1 MGYRAGW
8 HPLDVATRAL
18 AAAAVGAQV
27 QDSPVPHLH
36 RDWARPAGEHLH
48 RDWGS
53 PLTMAPTPTC
63 GARRS
68 IVIARDLPAGH
79 VISESDITY
88 KRPGTGVSPMFWDEV
103 IGKKTLRALAGDDV
117 LQWSDLEG

>member
-1 MGYRAGW
+1 MRVVDEIAPLLGTTYRKE
-8 HPLDVATRAL
+8 PLESEQISRL
-18 AAAAVGAQV
+18 N
-27 QDSPVPHLH
+27 
-36 RDWARPAGEHLH
+36 
-48 RDWGS
+48 
-53 PLTMAPTPTC
+53 
-63 GARRS
+63 ARRS

-103 IGKKTLRALAGDDV
+103 IGKKTLRTLASDDV